1 MDVCPTCR
9 RQNSCPTCGAQGD
22 FLTGASRAERWH
34 WYRRAIWALHKLRLS
49 FRGISRSLGDEMSD
63 IIHRT
68 ERAEE
73 LANEMDEDPTDPL

>member
-1 MDVCPTCR
+1 
-9 RQNSCPTCGAQGD
+9 
-22 FLTGASRAERWH
+22 
-34 WYRRAIWALHKLRLS
+34 LHKLRLS